1 LVLGVSPASNIVM
14 KRISAAILALFLVTT
29 LVFAEEDVKV
39 AKVLAV
45 KEYDHGRIAFW
56 EGRTP
61 IYDDYPFYD
70 ITLSLEKKKYVV
82 RYESVTGYYPSRW
95 KVGSEVNV
103 RLQGKGKM
111 YLLNG
116 AEEVPVGIFNTRAQE
131 CVSPIG
137 PSVVQSPGPQVP
149 CQ

>member
-1 LVLGVSPASNIVM
+1 M
-14 KRISAAILALFLVTT
+14 KRISLAIPAVILATT
-29 LVFAEEDVKV
+29 LVFATSDLQT

-45 KEYDHGRIAFW
+45 KEYDRGRIAFW

-70 ITLSLEKKKYVV
+70 ITLSLEQKEYVV
-82 RYESVTGYYPSRW
+82 RYESMTGYYPSRW
-95 KVGSEVNV
+95 KVGSEIKV

-116 AEEVPVGIFNTRAQE
+116 AEEVPVGIFNTRAQN

-137 PSVVQSPGPQVP
+137 PPVLQTPGPQVP